1 LNVCKHLRY
10 EAVIRGA
17 QLISFS
23 TTVVR
28 NATLSPVRLHQHKTY
43 LLAISYNEVLKHSFD
58 LDEL

>member
-1 LNVCKHLRY
+1 
-10 EAVIRGA
+10 
-17 QLISFS
+17 LISFS